1 MTQPINLTP
10 TRNHKIKSDYGMNDY
25 YRFYKTNMGGTLGV
39 KEFSKVFRILME
51 AMRQIVIEN
60 NYKYKL
66 SSRMGVIT
74 TRKYKNKI
82 TFKDGKMV
90 IKYPPDFKS
99 TLKLWAENP
108 ESAKAKQLVRYENKH
123 TNGHSYRIIY
133 TKKIA
138 ANYPNKLLY
147 KMKFNREF
155 TKGFKAF
162 IDKYGEIDRDML

>member
-90 IKYPPDFKS
+90 IKYLEGHPEDLHQHGT
-99 TLKLWAENP
+99 TLTVLAL
-108 ESAKAKQLVRYENKH
+108 KQ
-123 TNGHSYRIIY
+123 
-133 TKKIA
+133 
-138 ANYPNKLLY
+138 
-147 KMKFNREF
+147 
-155 TKGFKAF
+155 AF
-162 IDKYGEIDRDML
+162 PCK